1 MERGLA
7 SSSILQ
13 RYKRKYQRDD
23 ITIFSHQRKN
33 RKFRKSKRRRHN
45 NERKIKYRKKERRI
59 IDEAKTTSPEQN
71 AINLSSKVL
80 SPIEKSLLRRAHHL
94 F

>member
-1 MERGLA
+1 MKRELP

-13 RYKRKYQRDD
+13 RYKRKYQGDD
-23 ITIFSHQRKN
+23 NTIFSHQRKN
-33 RKFRKSKRRRHN
+33 RRFTKSKRRRRN
-45 NERKIKYRKKERRI
+45 NERKIIYHKKERRLI
-59 IDEAKTTSPEQN
+59 EEAKTKSPEQN

-80 SPIEKSLLRRAHHL
+80 SPVEKSLLRRAHHL